1 MRHSFNICI
10 PPCTWLLQ
18 VKTLAFLQVG
28 CVDLVLS
35 SSFNLET
42 EAEITM
48 EHDVGIEDIVTS
60 NRPG

>member
-42 EAEITM
+42 EITM
-48 EHDVGIEDIVTS
+48 EDEVDIEDMEEERS
-60 NRPG
+60 